1 VQLFAAKLLPA
12 LRERGHEI
20 VVVTAQCGADPS
32 TEARYKGLAIHR
44 FPFRDVNAYTN
55 IGRLMEIRQQVAQ
68 LKRAFEPELVHMNYA
83 ADLGNFFHLTTAGS
97 HPAPLLVTLH
107 GMSTQQNSLVEHALG
122 AADWVV
128 GCSKIVLAQGRQFV
142 PDISFR
148 SSVIYNGVE
157 CPALPPRPFPTDAPR
172 VLCVGRLSAEKGVD
186 VAIAGFA
193 SIVERFPQAR
203 LIIAGDGPLKADLE
217 QQALELKIRDFVDFV
232 GWVIPEMIPSLINT
246 ATLVVMPSRSEGL
259 PLVALEA
266 ALMARPIVAT
276 RVGGLPEVVLHQE
289 NGLLVE
295 PEDHNAL
302 AEAMAM
308 LLDQPETARSMG
320 EAARC
325 RVQTVF
331 SWDRHVNAYDALYR
345 QLVANGRRG
354 SPRATEARPREE

>member
-1 VQLFAAKLLPA
+1 
-12 LRERGHEI
+12 
-20 VVVTAQCGADPS
+20 
-32 TEARYKGLAIHR
+32 
-44 FPFRDVNAYTN
+44 
-55 IGRLMEIRQQVAQ
+55 
-68 LKRAFEPELVHMNYA
+68 
-83 ADLGNFFHLTTAGS
+83 
-97 HPAPLLVTLH
+97 
-107 GMSTQQNSLVEHALG
+107 
-122 AADWVV
+122 
-128 GCSKIVLAQGRQFV
+128 
-142 PDISFR
+142 
-148 SSVIYNGVE
+148 
-157 CPALPPRPFPTDAPR
+157 

>member
-142 PDISFR
+142 RVHQSATVYIFKLTTQRYSISNTSRPDSIFTCQLGNEM
-148 SSVIYNGVE
+148 SSRLAFNG
-157 CPALPPRPFPTDAPR
+157 
-172 VLCVGRLSAEKGVD
+172 
-186 VAIAGFA
+186 
-193 SIVERFPQAR
+193 
-203 LIIAGDGPLKADLE
+203 
-217 QQALELKIRDFVDFV
+217 
-232 GWVIPEMIPSLINT
+232 
-246 ATLVVMPSRSEGL
+246 
-259 PLVALEA
+259 
-266 ALMARPIVAT
+266 
-276 RVGGLPEVVLHQE
+276 RVGSKNDFIDLTG
-289 NGLLVE
+289 
-295 PEDHNAL
+295 
-302 AEAMAM
+302 AET
-308 LLDQPETARSMG
+308 L
-320 EAARC
+320 
-325 RVQTVF
+325 F
-331 SWDRHVNAYDALYR
+331 
-345 QLVANGRRG
+345 
-354 SPRATEARPREE
+354 

>member
-1 VQLFAAKLLPA
+1 
-12 LRERGHEI
+12 
-20 VVVTAQCGADPS
+20 
-32 TEARYKGLAIHR
+32 
-44 FPFRDVNAYTN
+44 
-55 IGRLMEIRQQVAQ
+55 
-68 LKRAFEPELVHMNYA
+68 
-83 ADLGNFFHLTTAGS
+83 
-97 HPAPLLVTLH
+97 
-107 GMSTQQNSLVEHALG
+107 
-122 AADWVV
+122 
-128 GCSKIVLAQGRQFV
+128 
-142 PDISFR
+142 
-148 SSVIYNGVE
+148 
-157 CPALPPRPFPTDAPR
+157 
-172 VLCVGRLSAEKGVD
+172 
-186 VAIAGFA
+186 
-193 SIVERFPQAR
+193 

-217 QQALELKIRDFVDFV
+217 LQALELKFRDFVDFV
-232 GWVIPEMIPSLINT
+232 GWVIPVMIPSLINT
-246 ATLVVMPSRSEGL
+246 ATLVVLPSRSEGL

-354 SPRATEARPREE
+354 SPRATEATPREE